1 MMVNNHKYKKL
12 QLCNQNAN
20 DYTTDEL
27 PPSDQLLP
35 KHLVSVSG
43 CFFFFVHTLKQDFSF
58 PVTKKEIPEQP
69 AMTNAMVN
77 LLLEDN
83 V

>member
-35 KHLVSVSG
+35 KCLVSVSG
-43 CFFFFVHTLKQDFSF
+43 CFFFFCSYTKTGFLFSCDQERN
-58 PVTKKEIPEQP
+58 PRATWNDKCHGQSSIRR
-69 AMTNAMVN
+69 
-77 LLLEDN
+77 
-83 V
+83 